1 MAVAE
6 ANKAPK
12 GAGIRA
18 IVGLGNPGRQYAATR
33 HNVGFMVVERL
44 AERLGATWSGK
55 FNGNLARGR
64 LMWRD
69 AAGLS
74 GERDLILLEPLQFM
88 NLSGHATQAM
98 AQFFGIKPA
107 ELLVIHD
114 ELDLPFGKI
123 QLKVG
128 GGHGGHNGLRSLVAQ
143 LGSPEFARLRIGIG
157 RPGSD
162 GSAVKGGDD
171 AVANWVLSPYSPSE
185 RAELPA
191 LLDKAVQAAEAAV
204 QLGLPAAM
212 NVYNTV
218 PKPPKPAKAA
228 NPDVPP
234 KPAKAAKPEDPPA
247 TKGPQGT

>member
-1 MAVAE
+1 MAVA
-6 ANKAPK
+6 ANNPGK
-12 GAGIRA
+12 GASPQGAAIKA
-18 IVGLGNPGRQYAATR
+18 IVGLGNPGKQYAATR
-33 HNVGFMVVERL
+33 HNVGFMVIERL
-44 AERLGATWSGK
+44 AERLGASWSGK

-64 LMWRD
+64 LI
-69 AAGLS
+69 GPG

-98 AQFFGIKPA
+98 AQFYGLKPA

-114 ELDLPFGKI
+114 ELDLPFGKL

-162 GSAVKGGDD
+162 GSSVKGGDD
-171 AVANWVLSPYSPSE
+171 AVANWVLSPFSPSD

-191 LLDKAVQAAEAAV
+191 LLDKAVQAVEAAV

-212 NVYNTV
+212 NVFNTV
-218 PKPPKPAKAA
+218 PKPPKAPKAEGTPKQVSPPS
-228 NPDVPP
+228 PDRQ
-234 KPAKAAKPEDPPA
+234 
-247 TKGPQGT
+247 GPQGT